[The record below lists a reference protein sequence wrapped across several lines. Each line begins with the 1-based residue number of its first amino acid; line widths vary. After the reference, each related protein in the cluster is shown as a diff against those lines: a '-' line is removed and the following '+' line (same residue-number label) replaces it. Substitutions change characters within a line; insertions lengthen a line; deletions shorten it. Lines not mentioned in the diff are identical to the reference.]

1 MLIELKLYTV
11 IPVSREWPSFWHT
24 IIFRAQKLNIAEFKI
39 RVLFFSLLFLTCEVC
54 WAILQCQANAVA
66 THKTN
71 FAFYFTSDAA
81 NNLVRPH
88 IVPFEDF
95 YNNSLERC
103 DLLSEYYKWQNVYS
117 HGGYVYD
124 EILLMCIESI
134 FPFFYH
140 GTSQELMYFS

>member
-1 MLIELKLYTV
+1 MSTKC
-11 IPVSREWPSFWHT
+11 SRNS
-24 IIFRAQKLNIAEFKI
+24 
-39 RVLFFSLLFLTCEVC
+39 
-54 WAILQCQANAVA
+54 
-66 THKTN
+66 KTN
-71 FAFYFTSDAA
+71 FALYLTSDAA

-95 YNNSLERC
+95 YNKSLERC

-134 FPFFYH
+134 FVFLSWDLSRGHVFFLNSRNIWYF
-140 GTSQELMYFS
+140 LMIQALLKVFFFFSGSARVFLRIEF